1 MSKCFIGLGKCS
13 YFYFYI
19 LGAIIL
25 NFIKRSFFTSINC
38 ILFKHSLIQ
47 DVYKFFSFILFGII
61 FLFIQ
66 KSNLSKNKKK
76 KIIKRNLIIFTKNDF
91 YISIIVYFI
100 YVIYLE
106 IIKIISFFRLDVL
119 IFWTA
124 HLFFVLFFMNRYYPK
139 NIYRH
144 QIYPMILV
152 IVSGTIVQIIL
163 TILPFEDGKNVYQ
176 VKGTG
181 LCIFIILLYIFFV
194 TLFSFSEMKIKN
206 LTDFKYLSPYKIIA
220 AIGLIGFTLTLI
232 TSLLFTFFGKDC
244 NSQTKDINCYGAI
257 PSYFSELKNKL
268 NTDKTN
274 FYLEIF
280 IIQPFYLLIEFL
292 SIIFIIFIY
301 KYLNPYFLLL
311 SDNIYYFLIL
321 LIDFIIKEKYND
333 S

>member
-106 IIKIISFFRLDVL
+106 IIKIISFFRLDAL

-124 HLFFVLFFMNRYYPK
+124 HLFFVLFFMNRYYQK
-139 NIYRH
+139 
-144 QIYPMILV
+144 
-152 IVSGTIVQIIL
+152 
-163 TILPFEDGKNVYQ
+163 
-176 VKGTG
+176 
-181 LCIFIILLYIFFV
+181 IFI
-194 TLFSFSEMKIKN
+194 SIK
-206 LTDFKYLSPYKIIA
+206 
-220 AIGLIGFTLTLI
+220 
-232 TSLLFTFFGKDC
+232 
-244 NSQTKDINCYGAI
+244 
-257 PSYFSELKNKL
+257 
-268 NTDKTN
+268 
-274 FYLEIF
+274 F
-280 IIQPFYLLIEFL
+280 IQ
-292 SIIFIIFIY
+292 
-301 KYLNPYFLLL
+301 
-311 SDNIYYFLIL
+311 
-321 LIDFIIKEKYND
+321 
-333 S
+333 